1 MYFPV
6 VFFLGIC
13 LMAAFA
19 QEIPTSQ
26 TDGSGSGSIF
36 PDFDDIE
43 GVIPTSDNPIT
54 TGTTTEST
62 TEGSSTDSTTLARG
76 SSSTLGPSTSSTT
89 EAATTSVSPTSASTT
104 SSATSPTST
113 SSSTSSSSPDSTTS
127 DSTSTASAATD
138 STTTDA
144 TSPES
149 TTPSITSTPATSEAP
164 TTSTSTSPADTT
176 PAPTT
181 PASTTP
187 ASTTPSSTTPTST
200 TPASTTPS
208 STTPASTTEAQT
220 TTIATTTSQPLPE
233 EEQILALLLSNAES
247 IAESTVLVNFISAS
261 YSNIDATLDLQALSL
276 NLIEPLE
283 NVLQN
288 LTRDVYLTQ
297 AEVLDGF
304 LNTLKNIDFIANRT
318 SDNLSS
324 ILQIQQNTKN
334 IVKDFEAKVSQT
346 QESIILSSKGLEEKL
361 QLVTRILQDYIKPK
375 VSGLTESIDHLNVS
389 QVNSLA
395 ELRNLPLIQNLTGE
409 SIIKLSL
416 LNNELSIF
424 YETQENRV
432 NTLSNTLKEWIPTD
446 LDLIEDLLQVL
457 SISQKKTD
465 LAIAVCDNASHKYS
479 CSSKNYEKKYSP
491 DGRSSKDYEEKY
503 NSDEES
509 DGAYY
514 EEVADYDSSS
524 WSVASN

>member
-164 TTSTSTSPADTT
+164 TTSTSTSPADT
-176 PAPTT
+176 
-181 PASTTP
+181 
-187 ASTTPSSTTPTST
+187 
-200 TPASTTPS
+200 STTPS